1 MSKTLKM
8 FWNKTEEDA
17 KEISENLLT
26 LDIEIAKVNIF

>member
-1 MSKTLKM
+1 M